1 MDKQNKK
8 QKLQFLVPDFKFN
21 IFEQI
26 RKNRFN
32 STTKQYLL
40 EKIFTAWLN
49 NLTQNGRII

>member
-49 NLTQNGRII
+49 NLSQNGRII